1 MIETMSKTAIV
12 TGGNKG
18 IGLAVAENLIAKN
31 YQVILACRDISKGKM
46 AEAYLGEKAV
56 FLELDLSKPS
66 SITQFV
72 NCINSEF
79 SEIDVLYNNAG
90 LIYKNFELT
99 EEGYESMIAVNYF
112 GAFRLAL
119 MLLENLHRRS
129 GRIVQVTSLSM
140 YLARTFK
147 LNDLHSQES
156 FSPSS
161 RYNFTNLLRSMFA
174 LELENK
180 LKKTS
185 ISVTAA
191 HPGITKSRKS
201 RPYEV
206 KKIRKSFYT
215 YFSTNIQTGIA
226 PIINAIE
233 DVNASAYKVYAP
245 KIFGVYGKPSI
256 MSHNKMVYND
266 NLRQNL
272 WTFTANELNLDI

>member
-1 MIETMSKTAIV
+1 MSKTAIV

-72 NCINSEF
+72 NRINSEF

-140 YLARTFK
+140 YLARAFK

-185 ISVTAA
+185 ISVAAA

-201 RPYEV
+201 RPYGV

-226 PIINAIE
+226 PIIQAIE
-233 DVNASAYKVYAP
+233 ADNVSAERVYAP
-245 KIFGVYGKPSI
+245 KIFGFYGQPAT
-256 MSHNKMVYND
+256 MQHNKLVYNEE
-266 NLRQNL
+266 LRNKL
-272 WTFTANELNLDI
+272 WTFTANELNLDL